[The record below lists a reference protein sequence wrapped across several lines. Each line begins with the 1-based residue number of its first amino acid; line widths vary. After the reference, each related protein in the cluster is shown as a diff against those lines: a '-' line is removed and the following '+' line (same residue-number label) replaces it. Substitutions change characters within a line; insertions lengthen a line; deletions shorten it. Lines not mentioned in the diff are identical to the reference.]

1 MAFSF
6 WRSRGDEPAIRVP
19 AIGLDLLIRLPPVSN
34 GGAMTVLETANAPGF
49 GPPRHRHREA
59 EIFRVLE
66 GRYLYEV
73 DGRRFH
79 AETGDVVSVPGG
91 AAHAFVNVTDRPAR
105 QLIMILPGLD
115 AEAFFTQLAAVMR
128 DAVPDRQRLNEF
140 GMRWGVEFLGPPLKA
155 SDGVTD

>member
-6 WRSRGDEPAIRVP
+6 WRSRGDEPAILVP
-19 AIGLDLLIRLPPVSN
+19 AIGLDLYVRLPPVSN
-34 GGAMTVLETANAPGF
+34 GGAMTVIETANAAGF

-115 AEAFFTQLAAVMR
+115 AEAFFTQLGAVMKEG
-128 DAVPDRQRLNEF
+128 VPDRQMLNEF
-140 GMRWGVEFLGPPLKA
+140 GSRWGVEFLGPPLKA